1 MSEKRLGIKQRALLL
16 TLMATARSLTSKD
29 IKELAGFEMPTGK
42 ALSGIYD
49 AKLMETDRTVRPFV
63 HTLTDDGWAWC
74 EKELRAGAASTDGSA
89 GGALYAVLAGLAAH
103 LSRRNLRLADVFV
116 ADEDAI
122 EDAIED
128 TAENA
133 AEVSMEGEPPD
144 AEAAIRDAYRRLR
157 DEPRGFVS
165 LTKLRPMLGR
175 LSKQEIDSTL
185 RRMNNTK
192 GVNVIP
198 QSNQKILTAQDR
210 AAMIRIGN
218 EDRLLI
224 SIDEP

>member
-1 MSEKRLGIKQRALLL
+1 MSDKRLGIKQRALLL

-42 ALSGIYD
+42 ALDGIYE
-49 AKLMETDRTVRPFV
+49 AKLMETDKTVKPYV
-63 HTLTDDGWAWC
+63 HTLTDNGWAWC
-74 EKELRAGAASTDGSA
+74 EKELSAGAGARDGSA
-89 GGALYAVLAGLAAH
+89 GGALYIVLAGLARH
-103 LSRRNLRLADVFV
+103 LSRRNFRLADVFV
-116 ADEDAI
+116 AVEAEAEAPDED
-122 EDAIED
+122 
-128 TAENA
+128 
-133 AEVSMEGEPPD
+133 EPQD
-144 AEAAIRDAYRRLR
+144 AEAAIRAAYRQLR

-165 LTKLRPMLGR
+165 LTSLRPMLAG
-175 LSKQEIDSTL
+175 LSKQEVDDTL

-210 AAMIRIGN
+210 AAMIRVGN

>member
-29 IKELAGFEMPTGK
+29 IKDLAGFDMPTGK
-42 ALSGIYD
+42 ALDGIYE
-49 AKLMETDRTVRPFV
+49 AKLMETDKTVRPYV
-63 HTLTDDGWAWC
+63 HTLTDNGWAWC
-74 EKELRAGAASTDGSA
+74 QKELSAGAGAKDGSA
-89 GGALYAVLAGLAAH
+89 GGALYAVLAGLAGH

-116 ADEDAI
+116 PNEDEDESPG
-122 EDAIED
+122 EDQ
-128 TAENA
+128 
-133 AEVSMEGEPPD
+133 PQD

-165 LTKLRPMLGR
+165 LTQLRPMLGT
-175 LSKQEIDSTL
+175 LSKQEVDDTL

-210 AAMIRIGN
+210 ASMIRIGN

>member
-29 IKELAGFEMPTGK
+29 IKDLAGFDMPTGK
-42 ALSGIYD
+42 ALDGIYE
-49 AKLMETDRTVRPFV
+49 AKLMETDKTVRPYV
-63 HTLTDDGWAWC
+63 HTLTDNGWAWC
-74 EKELRAGAASTDGSA
+74 QKELSAGAGAKDGSA
-89 GGALYAVLAGLAAH
+89 GGALYAVLAGLAGH

-116 ADEDAI
+116 PNEDEDESPG
-122 EDAIED
+122 EDQ
-128 TAENA
+128 
-133 AEVSMEGEPPD
+133 PQD

-165 LTKLRPMLGR
+165 LTQLRPMLGT
-175 LSKQEIDSTL
+175 LSRQEVDDTL

-210 AAMIRIGN
+210 ASMIRIGN